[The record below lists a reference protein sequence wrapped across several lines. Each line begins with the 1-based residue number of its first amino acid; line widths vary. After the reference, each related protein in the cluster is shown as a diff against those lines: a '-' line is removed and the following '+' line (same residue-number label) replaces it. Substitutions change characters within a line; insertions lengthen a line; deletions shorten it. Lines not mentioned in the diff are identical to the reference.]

1 MSTRKTLAVAIS
13 AALVSSAAVAA
24 GHLPFSKDDNRFSW
38 DSLAKF
44 ESMDLSGQEIRFDGP
59 WISGDEE
66 NLKNV
71 LAYFE
76 EATGAK
82 VQYNGSNDF
91 EQLVLVDMKAGNS
104 PNIAAWP
111 QPGTV
116 AELASQGELTPLR
129 DSVKGAVM
137 DQYAAGQSWAD
148 LGTYADASGNAAM
161 FGLPYNVNLK
171 SLVWFVPENFED
183 AGYEIPQSMEEL
195 IALTDQIVDDGGTPW
210 CIGMESG
217 GATGWVGTDWMED
230 IMLRTQPASVY
241 DQWVS
246 NEIPFN
252 DPAVI
257 NAMETFGFFALNDD
271 YIDGNSASIA
281 SIFFGDSPNGLFESP
296 AKCYMHR
303 QASFIPAFFPE
314 EYQGDAVGTDV
325 DFFYFPAYEGKDL
338 GKPVLGGG
346 TLITMMEESEAAHV
360 FMDYLTSPIA
370 HELWMAGSGFL
381 TPHAG
386 ANLDAYSSDVLRK
399 QGEIFLNATTFRFD
413 ASDLMPGAIG
423 AGAFW
428 TGMVDYTNGK
438 SSEQVT
444 AEIQA
449 AWDAIK

>member
-1 MSTRKTLAVAIS
+1 MSTRTSLAVAIS
-13 AALVSSAAVAA
+13 AALVSSAAVAG
-24 GHLPFSKDDNRFSW
+24 GHLPFSKDDTRFSW
-38 DSLAKF
+38 DSLSKF

-59 WISGDEE
+59 WISGDEA

-76 EATGAK
+76 QATGAK

-104 PNIAAWP
+104 PNLAAWP

-116 AELASQGELTPLR
+116 SELAAQGELVALK
-129 DSVKGAVM
+129 DSVKNTVVG
-137 DQYAAGQSWAD
+137 DYAAGQSWAD
-148 LGTYADASGNAAM
+148 LGTYAGANGEAAM
-161 FGLPYNVNLK
+161 YGLAYNVNLK
-171 SLVWFVPENFED
+171 SLVWYVPENFEE
-183 AGYEIPQSMEEL
+183 AGYDIPQSMEEL

-217 GATGWVGTDWMED
+217 GATGWVATDWIED
-230 IMLRTQPASVY
+230 IMLRTQPKSVY
-241 DQWVS
+241 DQWIS
-246 NEIPFN
+246 NDIPFT
-252 DPAVI
+252 DPRIV
-257 NAMETFGFFALNDD
+257 NAIETFGFFALNDD
-271 YIDGNSASIA
+271 YVDGSASSLA
-281 SIFFGDSPNGLFESP
+281 SVFFGDSPKGLFESP

-346 TLITMMEESEAAHV
+346 TLVTMMNESEASHV
-360 FMDYLTSPIA
+360 LMDYLTSPIA
-370 HELWMAGSGFL
+370 HEIWMAGEGFL
-381 TPHAG
+381 TPHSK
-386 ANLDAYSSDVLRK
+386 ANLAAYSSDVLRK
-399 QGEIFLNATTFRFD
+399 QGEIFLNATTFGFD
-413 ASDLMPGAIG
+413 ASDMMPGAIG

-438 SSEQVT
+438 SAEDVA

-449 AWDAIK
+449 SWDAIK